1 MVDFHTGV
9 DDAMLGDPRGS
20 GEYWFSVQRD
30 ASRHAPHYHP
40 ACALSGTLYLRAP
53 EDAGRLRF
61 QDPRR
66 LGGLAALLREGWDD
80 DLAAVTDEALFDDE
94 VGLAPRA
101 GAVVLFPPWVK
112 HHVEAT
118 PSPEP
123 RVSLSFNLAGRWGA
137 TLRATAD
144 GAAAARA
151 GLAADAPEGPPDFS
165 ACKARALAGACV
177 GDPDA
182 MLRACAAVC
191 EIYMLARDVEGGA
204 KLPG

>member
-40 ACALSGTLYLRAP
+40 ACALSGTLYLR
-53 EDAGRLRF
+53 
-61 QDPRR
+61 
-66 LGGLAALLREGWDD
+66 
-80 DLAAVTDEALFDDE
+80 
-94 VGLAPRA
+94 APRA

-191 EIYMLARDVEGGA
+191 EIYMLARDVEGGD